1 MSGASASLE
10 QRHHDVT
17 GTVLNDILIGCQV
30 STLIYI
36 YIYIY
41 IYVYIYVYIYIYVHV
56 YIYKAASKSQVLGD
70 RQAQWRRQEFVMGGF
85 GKIWQIFS

>member
-17 GTVLNDILIGCQV
+17 GTVLNDILIGCEV

-41 IYVYIYVYIYIYVHV
+41 IYMYIYMCIYIYMYMYIYI
-56 YIYKAASKSQVLGD
+56 
-70 RQAQWRRQEFVMGGF
+70 RRPPNL
-85 GKIWQIFS
+85 KY